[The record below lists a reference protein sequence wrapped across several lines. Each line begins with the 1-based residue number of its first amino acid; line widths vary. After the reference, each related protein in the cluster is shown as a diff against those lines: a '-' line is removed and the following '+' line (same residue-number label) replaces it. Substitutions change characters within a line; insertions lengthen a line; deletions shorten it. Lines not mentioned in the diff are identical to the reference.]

1 MSSLLGKGMATKIE
15 VYAFSPVSHMEVKVD
30 IFLPFVV
37 SHGYDDIEWSNYYHY
52 FDGALFNH

>member
-15 VYAFSPVSHMEVKVD
+15 VYAFSIVSHMEVKLD

-37 SHGYDDIEWSNYYHY
+37 SHGHEDIELSNY
-52 FDGALFNH
+52 

>member
-15 VYAFSPVSHMEVKVD
+15 VYAFSIVSHMEVKLD

-37 SHGYDDIEWSNYYHY
+37 SHGHDDIELSNY
-52 FDGALFNH
+52 